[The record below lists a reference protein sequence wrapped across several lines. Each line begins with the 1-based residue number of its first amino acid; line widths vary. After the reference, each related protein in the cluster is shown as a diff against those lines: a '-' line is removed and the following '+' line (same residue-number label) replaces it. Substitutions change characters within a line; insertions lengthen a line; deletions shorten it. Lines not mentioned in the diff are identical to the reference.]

1 MLIDKDNLVR
11 YKGNVQIPLIGGETV
26 SGYAEIAMAKK
37 EGVVFISYFKKDS
50 GINKLDKFIVGAM
63 NENGEL
69 IEKKEFTEQTEKVFF
84 DAVKHFEDLI
94 EQRQPPQ
101 EKSEP
106 SVGKFYFFKKVLNK
120 DSYVEIP
127 GVENIIIE
135 SKDITSVFSPPQ
147 SKPYGRLNLLD
158 IQNDNYLPI
167 RGKYALKYLEKE
179 TKDYA
184 QQNNISDNDFA
195 IYDMIPYEINESE
208 EPQSQQEQDEDI
220 NQINISDI
228 EDEEL
233 KPKKQKE
240 DNKSQKEK
248 NKKDT
253 GKDDDEEGEDDEGE
267 DEDEDDNGGGGGGGK
282 DDDDEGEDEDDDG
295 DKEVDDG
302 DKKRK
307 KKEQKKRKGKPSD
320 DDNDEDSEDDDGDKD
335 EDNKGGKNLQDDLK
349 TFFQT
354 NDLKKSFK
362 KQNMMISLIKTYDLD
377 ELKTSNLGKYIK
389 TNDLNDFINE
399 VKEQTKN
406 NF

>member
-127 GVENIIIE
+127 GVQNIIIE

-208 EPQSQQEQDEDI
+208 EPESQQKQDEDI

-228 EDEEL
+228 EDEKL

-240 DNKSQKEK
+240 DNKSEKEK

-253 GKDDDEEGEDDEGE
+253 GKDDDDDG
-267 DEDEDDNGGGGGGGK
+267 EDEDDNGGGGGGGK
-282 DDDDEGEDEDDDG
+282 DDDKEGEDEDEDG

-302 DKKRK
+302 DKKRNK
-307 KKEQKKRKGKPSD
+307 KDQKKRKGKPSD
-320 DDNDEDSEDDDGDKD
+320 DYDDEDSEDDDGYKD

-362 KQNMMISLIKTYDLD
+362 KQNTMVSLIKTYDLD